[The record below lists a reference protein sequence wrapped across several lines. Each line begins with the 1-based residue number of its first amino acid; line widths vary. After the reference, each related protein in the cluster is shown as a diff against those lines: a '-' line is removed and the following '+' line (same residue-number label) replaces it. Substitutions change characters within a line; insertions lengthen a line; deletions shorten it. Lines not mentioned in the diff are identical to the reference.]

1 MILSGCDMSKAL
13 IKVELSFLKTMHAI
27 RIISVSCHRS
37 TIQKFIALLRTYD
50 INDYG
55 RYKNWGGADR
65 KMFVDLLYYRTGK
78 ETTNTFSFI
87 SYEISASMS
96 LWRTLIHLL

>member
-1 MILSGCDMSKAL
+1 MSNVFIRIGL
-13 IKVELSFLKTMHAI
+13 PFLKSTHAI

-55 RYKNWGGADR
+55 RYKKWEEADV

-78 ETTNTFSFI
+78 ETTNIFSFI

-96 LWRTLIHLL
+96 LWCTPIHLL